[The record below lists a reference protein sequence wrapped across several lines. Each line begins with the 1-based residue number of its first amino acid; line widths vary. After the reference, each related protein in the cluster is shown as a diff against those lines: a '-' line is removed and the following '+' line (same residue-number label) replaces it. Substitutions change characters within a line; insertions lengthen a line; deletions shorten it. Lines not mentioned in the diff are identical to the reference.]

1 MARLHLSGHPHLAAP
16 DGCSDTEGMDNTGTD
31 DESALEELLAL
42 VSRLPKERQI
52 EIAALVKRVA
62 AEPDPEIRAV
72 MIEESEDDRT
82 SGWA

>member
-1 MARLHLSGHPHLAAP
+1 MTCLHQSGPHPLAAP
-16 DGCSDTEGMDNTGTD
+16 DGCSDTEGMDNTGIN